1 MNDKAIQDLLAM
13 LNGME
18 GGFKPMSDAERR
30 RRGMDPRDPNQVSVG
45 PNGNVVTTLM
55 GWAGMGDKLTPDQ
68 MNQMWDERIRTGKP
82 VVSGGGQDMGG
93 LLGGVMGSAAG
104 SMIPKAR
111 PNKNGLT
118 RLSPGVY
125 RDASGNTVRK
135 ARG

>member
-1 MNDKAIQDLLAM
+1 MNDQAIKDLLAM

-18 GGFKPMSDAERR
+18 GGFKPMSDEERR
-30 RRGMDPRDPNQVSVG
+30 RRGMDPRDPNQYTEL
-45 PNGNVVTTLM
+45 PNGGRVGTLM
-55 GWAGMGDKLTPDQ
+55 AWAGMGDKLSSDQ
-68 MNQMWDERIRTGKP
+68 MNQMWDERMRTGKP

-104 SMIPKAR
+104 SMIPKAM
-111 PNKNGLT
+111 PNRNGLT

-125 RDASGNTVRK
+125 RDASGKTVRK